1 MDGVIL
7 QGTLHGSYTCICERR
22 PRIMAEDVAGEGAA
36 QQPPDTL
43 AALLT
48 AALSTKLADA
58 ISELVGTAYAA
69 QILRVEPKTH
79 GGAEILVAF
88 VPLPPDNTL
97 KIALGEEM
105 VEIPLPPGVVDEPT
119 A

>member
-1 MDGVIL
+1 
-7 QGTLHGSYTCICERR
+7 
-22 PRIMAEDVAGEGAA
+22 MAEDVAGEGAA
-36 QQPPDTL
+36 AAAPPDTL

-58 ISELVGTAYAA
+58 VSELVGTAYAA